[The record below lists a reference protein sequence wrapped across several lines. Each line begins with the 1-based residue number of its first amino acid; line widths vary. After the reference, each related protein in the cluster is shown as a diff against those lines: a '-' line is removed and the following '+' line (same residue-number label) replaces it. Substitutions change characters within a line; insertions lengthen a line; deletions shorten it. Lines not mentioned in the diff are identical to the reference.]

1 MISQD
6 ADENNIF
13 VIRED
18 REGSLWLATGKGIA
32 RFADGTFERFDRAHG
47 LSDNSVQ
54 DLLID
59 REGSIWVGTNGGG
72 VDRFR
77 DEKFVAY
84 SPKVGLSY
92 DLVTAVTED
101 RSGAVWIG
109 TAFGGLNRLKDGVI
123 TVFDNK
129 QGTPFQE
136 VRDPERR
143 QRRDSL
149 DRCPRR
155 ALHSE
160 ERDGHIA
167 FTHSSTDGRI
177 PSPGRFF

>member
-1 MISQD
+1 MHEDATGTIWFATAGGLTSCAGGTFTKYAVSQN

-13 VIRED
+13 VIQED

-32 RFADGTFERFDRAHG
+32 RFADGAFERFDRTNG

-77 DEKFVAY
+77 DEKFVTY

-92 DLVTAVTED
+92 DLVTRSPKIGRE
-101 RSGAVWIG
+101 RSGS
-109 TAFGGLNRLKDGVI
+109 
-123 TVFDNK
+123 
-129 QGTPFQE
+129 
-136 VRDPERR
+136 ER
-143 QRRDSL
+143 
-149 DRCPRR
+149 
-155 ALHSE
+155 HSE
-160 ERDGHIA
+160 V
-167 FTHSSTDGRI
+167 
-177 PSPGRFF
+177 